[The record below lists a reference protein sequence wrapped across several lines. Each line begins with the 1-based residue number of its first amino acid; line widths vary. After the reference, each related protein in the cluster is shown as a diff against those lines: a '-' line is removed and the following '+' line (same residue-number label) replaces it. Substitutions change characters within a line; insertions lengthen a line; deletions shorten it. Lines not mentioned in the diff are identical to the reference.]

1 MLKQLN
7 DRARTILEMI
17 VEEYLDTGEPLGSS
31 SISKRMDA
39 SLSPASVRNV
49 LADLQQYG
57 LIHAPHVSAG
67 RLPTDSGLRLFVE
80 GILQS
85 GNPDET
91 DRKAIE
97 QAVSEQNLNENLSA
111 NEIMTRAANMMAGL
125 SYCAGLIAV
134 PTGELIIRH
143 LEFVP
148 LSQSKLMAVV
158 VLEGGMVENIVL
170 DMPAGVPM
178 TALVEASNY
187 LSTKMS
193 GYPLSQAMQIVKTDI
208 QTQRELLDNKTKSVV
223 ESGIATLAQRHSE
236 QDNFLII
243 SGQKNLLDQV
253 SGMEELEQVRSLFAM
268 LESKENLLK
277 VLESLNSGDGVRI
290 FIGAENEFFPLAG
303 CSMITASYS
312 SSYSGGEGEGN
323 VIGTVG
329 VIGPSRMNY
338 ARIIPLVDYTTKV
351 IDRMIKQV

>member
-7 DRARTILEMI
+7 QRAYTILDMI
-17 VEEYLDTGEPLGSS
+17 VEEYLNTGEPLGSRN
-31 SISKRMDA
+31 ISKRMDEQ
-39 SLSPASVRNV
+39 LSPASVRNV
-49 LADLQQYG
+49 LASLQNYG

-85 GNPDET
+85 GNPDENEC
-91 DRKAIE
+91 KAIE
-97 QAVSEQNLNENLSA
+97 KAIAEQELSQNLSTSEV
-111 NEIMTRAANMMAGL
+111 MTRAANMMAGL
-125 SYCAGLIAV
+125 SYCAGLVSV
-134 PTGELIIRH
+134 PMGNLDIRH

-148 LSQSKLMAVV
+148 LSQHKLMAVV

-170 DMPAGVPM
+170 NMPQGVPM
-178 TALVEASNY
+178 TALIEASNY

-193 GYPLSQAMQIVKTDI
+193 GYPLAQAMQIVKEEI
-208 QTQRELLDNKTKSVV
+208 KNRREILDTKTKQVV
-223 ESGIATLAQRHSE
+223 ESGLATLAKHQSE

-253 SGMEELEQVRSLFAM
+253 SGMQELEQIRSLFAI

-277 VLESLNSGDGVRI
+277 ILESLDKGDGVRI
-290 FIGAENEFFPLAG
+290 FIGSDNELFSLAG
-303 CSMITASYS
+303 CSIITASYS
-312 SSYSGGEGEGN
+312 STNKEGAKT
-323 VIGTVG
+323 IGTVG

-338 ARIIPLVDYTTKV
+338 ARIIPLVDYTTKI

>member
-31 SISKRMDA
+31 SISKRMQEQ
-39 SLSPASVRNV
+39 LSPASVRNV
-49 LADLQQYG
+49 LSDLQEYG
-57 LIHAPHVSAG
+57 LIHAPHISAG

-80 GILQS
+80 GILEN
-85 GNPDET
+85 GNPDES
-91 DRKAIE
+91 DRQAIE
-97 QAVSEQNLNENLSA
+97 EAVLKQNFNENLSA
-111 NEIMTRAANMMAGL
+111 NEIMAKAADMMAGL

-134 PTGELIIRH
+134 PTSELVIRH

-148 LSQSKLMAVV
+148 LSQAKLMAVV

-170 DMPAGVPM
+170 DMPQGLPM
-178 TALVEASNY
+178 TALLEASNY

-193 GYPLSQAMQIVKTDI
+193 GYPLSQAMQIVRTDI
-208 QTQRELLDNKTKSVV
+208 KTQRELLDSKTKAVV
-223 ESGIATLAQRHSE
+223 ESGLAVMAERQSE

-253 SGMEELEQVRSLFAM
+253 SGMEELEQVRSLFAI

-277 VLESLNSGDGVRI
+277 VLESLDKGNGVRI

-312 SSYSGGEGEGN
+312 RGDSESN
-323 VIGTVG
+323 IIGTVG